1 MRKNKY
7 MKRIVSAV
15 LLASVTLSLS
25 SCGIVKEQKA
35 SSTGKVRVLEP
46 MEIEEVA
53 TYSLDAIGGSDV
65 MPIAG
70 YFAPYTPSYSY
81 NGNQQP
87 DQITDEVFKRLAECG
102 INFFTLSNANYT
114 ANKDQIIKALEL
126 GEKYGIAVL
135 VEDRRLTQENLP
147 IEMVDAYI
155 NEYANYSSFGGIY
168 IVDEPGTSYFRNRP
182 GVNIDDFVHVA
193 QYANELDVFGY
204 HNLFP
209 TMRGNEEAYEQYI
222 QEFVDKFNPK
232 YVQYDIYP
240 FNSGLGQDVQMLF
253 SNISSVYKIVSK
265 ANIPA
270 WAFIQ
275 AGGQFND
282 ARDFL
287 TTNQYSPT
295 KGEFFW
301 DIGTRLAF
309 GAKGIHYFPVIQ
321 PYWFGYASEEPFD
334 FQRSGLL
341 GAWGNTTRWY
351 YYAQEINQQI
361 AAVDHVLMNAQHK
374 GVIAVGNSA
383 KSEIG
388 ADNSALMKEESWRE
402 LEKAYGD
409 AIIGCFNYKGKT
421 ALYVVNQDREYA
433 QEVTLDLIDTFE
445 FTVIQDAVEKKMT
458 ADSIK
463 LTFSAGNS
471 ALIVFE

>member
-1 MRKNKY
+1 MRKNNY
-7 MKRIVSAV
+7 VKRIVSAV
-15 LLASVTLSLS
+15 LLSGILLSLGACS
-25 SCGIVKEQKA
+25 GTGVFADGIQ
-35 SSTGKVRVLEP
+35 SLEP

-81 NGNQQP
+81 DGNQQP
-87 DQITDEVFKRLAECG
+87 DQLTDEIFQKIADSGVNYLTLA
-102 INFFTLSNANYT
+102 NANYT
-114 ANKDQIIKALEL
+114 SNKEQVIKALEL
-126 GEKYGIAVL
+126 GEKYDIAIL
-135 VEDRRLTQENLP
+135 VDDRRLIQKDLS
-147 IEMVDAYI
+147 IDMVDSYI

-168 IVDEPGTSYFRNRP
+168 VIDEPGTSYFRSRT
-182 GVNIDDFVHVA
+182 GANIDDYMHMSE
-193 QYANELDVFGY
+193 YANELDVVAY

-209 TMRGNEEAYEQYI
+209 TMRGSEEAYEQYV
-222 QEFVDKFNPK
+222 QEFVDKFQPK

-253 SNISSVYKIVSK
+253 SNISSIYKVTTK

-282 ARDFL
+282 AREFL
-287 TTNQYSPT
+287 ATNQYSPT
-295 KGEFFW
+295 KGEFYW

-321 PYWFGYASEEPFD
+321 PYWFGYAEEEPFD

-351 YYAQEINQQI
+351 YYAQEINKQI
-361 AAVDHVLMNAQHK
+361 AAIDHVLMNAQHK
-374 GVIAVGNSA
+374 GVIAVGDSA

-388 ADNSALMKEESWRE
+388 ADNSALMKADSWRE
-402 LEKAYGD
+402 LEKVYGD

-433 QEVTLDLIDTFE
+433 QKVKLE
-445 FTVIQDAVEKKMT
+445 FVDNFKFAVIQDAEEKTMT
-458 ADSIK
+458 GDS
-463 LTFSAGNS
+463 LELVFSAGNS